1 MSELYKKNGCEDGS
15 RRALIVDGSSGISGD
30 MTVAAL
36 LDLGA
41 SEERLL
47 AALDTLPA
55 HGFKVRVSRVA
66 KSGLDACDFDVQ
78 LDGEHE
84 NHDHDMAWLFGEDGE
99 EGHGHCHDHGHE
111 HEHCHG
117 HDHEHGHDHVH
128 GHHHAHRSLADIHAV
143 IEASGLTQRAKDIA
157 LAVFGELA
165 RAEAKAH
172 GATPDTVLLHE
183 VGAVD
188 SIVDICAVAV
198 CLDDLGIHDVIVPSL
213 SEGHGTIRCAHGMMP
228 IPVPAVANL
237 CAAAGIRLVPA
248 PVHGE
253 LVTPT
258 GAAIVAALRTS
269 EELPASYRIL
279 AMGYGAGKRAYQN
292 TAGVLRVT
300 LAQLDGASE
309 ADVEQAAA
317 PEQALL
323 GTGSRAVP
331 ECAQD
336 AHVEPAVPF
345 AAVGDDDPETP
356 HVVVKLESDLDDCTG
371 EALGRAIELLMAAG
385 ARDAHAVPVVMKK
398 GRPGYQL
405 EVICDESN
413 EEQLRDIIF
422 ATTTTIGIRSVK
434 MRRYPLRRRPGEVIT
449 AYGPIAVKRVVTP
462 GGIVR
467 SYPEYASV
475 VEASE
480 RTGATFQEVFRAAE
494 AAGLLGEVNTESRED
509 SGHSQR
515 PHGLPGRPHKH
526 LPEASSDA
534 ADDGAAGEG
543 A

>member
-41 SEERLL
+41 SEEQLL
-47 AALDTLPA
+47 AALDTLPV

-99 EGHGHCHDHGHE
+99 EGHGGHGHCHE
-111 HEHCHG
+111 HEHCHE
-117 HDHEHGHDHVH
+117 HVHCHEHEH
-128 GHHHAHRSLADIHAV
+128 GHHHAHRSLADIHAI

-157 LAVFGELA
+157 FAVFGELA

-279 AMGYGAGKRAYQN
+279 ATGYGAGKRAYQN

-345 AAVGDDDPETP
+345 AAVGDDDPEAP

-385 ARDAHAVPVVMKK
+385 ARDAHAVPVIMKK

-449 AYGPIAVKRVVTP
+449 AYGPITVKRVVTP

-467 SYPEYASV
+467 TYPEYASV

-494 AAGLLGEVNTESRED
+494 AAGLLDEPGKGAPEG
-509 SGHSQR
+509 SGNSQR
-515 PHGLPGRPHKH
+515 PHRLPGRPSKH

-534 ADDGAAGEG
+534 GDGADDEEA
-543 A
+543 